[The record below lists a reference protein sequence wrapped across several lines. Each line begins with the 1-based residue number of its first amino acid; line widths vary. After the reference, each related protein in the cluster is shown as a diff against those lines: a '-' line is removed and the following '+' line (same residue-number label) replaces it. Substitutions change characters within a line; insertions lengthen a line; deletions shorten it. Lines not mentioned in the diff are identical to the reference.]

1 MTMANIGLYIELKKG
16 GFKKANR
23 ELLTLAAKSGHKVHA
38 VVFCADPQPYMDEL
52 RGVQVVVQ
60 VQGADLSY
68 QPDRYAATLAAVIEE
83 FKLDAFLGAFS
94 AQGKDLFPRLAA
106 KAKAGLISDCLAV
119 DLEKRQAIKPVYSG
133 KLLAE
138 YRVEG
143 QRALF
148 TVRPNVIPVEAVVA
162 GSAPELKSMAL
173 DMTEPRTRIVEV
185 IQSASQ
191 RVDLTEAEIIVSGG
205 RAMKAREN
213 FVILEDLAKVL
224 NAGVGASRAAVDA
237 GFASSDM
244 QVGQTGKVVN
254 PKLYIACGISGAIQ
268 HFVGMKTSKVIVA
281 INKDPEAP
289 IFKKADYGIVGDLFT
304 VVPLLKEEIKKA
316 IG

>member
-1 MTMANIGLYIELKKG
+1 MANIGLYIELKKG
-16 GFKKANR
+16 IFKKTNR
-23 ELLTLAAKSGHKVHA
+23 ELLSLAGKNGHSIVA
-38 VVFCADPQPYMDEL
+38 VVFCADVQPYLEEL
-52 RGVQVVVQ
+52 RGVHTVIQVT
-60 VQGADLSY
+60 GADLSY
-68 QPDRYAATLAAVIEE
+68 QPDRYARTLATVIAE
-83 FKLDAFLGAFS
+83 FKLDVFCGTFS

-106 KAKAGLISDCLAV
+106 KAKAGLVNDCLAV
-119 DLEKRQAIKPVYSG
+119 DLEKRTAVKPVYSG

-138 YRVEG
+138 YQVAG
-143 QRALF
+143 PKALF
-148 TVRPNVIPVEAVVA
+148 TVRPNVIPVEPPVA
-162 GSAPELKSMAL
+162 GNPPQLKSVAL
-173 DMTEPRTRIVEV
+173 DNGEPRTRIVEV

-191 RVDLTEAEIIVSGG
+191 KVDLTEAEIIVSGG
-205 RAMKAREN
+205 RAMKAKEN
-213 FVILEDLAKVL
+213 FSLLEDLAKVL

-304 VVPLLKEEIKKA
+304 VVPLLKEELQKA
-316 IG
+316 LS